1 MANTVVLKRSAVAG
15 KTPTTSDLA
24 LGELALNTY
33 DGNLFF
39 KQDSGSASIV
49 SVATLGGTQTITGT
63 KTIRSSLL
71 YQSPDQA
78 NIISSNMLNGG
89 TLSFEGSSGQ
99 LFSISD
105 SMSGTIFSVNDVSG
119 IPSIEVLDTGLIK
132 LAEYNGNVVLGSATD
147 NGTDKLQVTGSA
159 TITGQTSLGGAA
171 GSESLRVLTPGLAG
185 NYAQINTNSFGDVIY
200 GNAGSGANI
209 PNFFLTKGTGVHR
222 FATNTSISNEQFRV
236 SHTASAVNFVQV
248 TGAATGGFP
257 TISAQGSDAN
267 VGLNYVSKGNQAHY
281 FFTRGDGTQR
291 LAFVI
296 NDSGAASVNYL
307 QAQSNISGAAPA
319 FLAVGT
325 DTNIDLTLTP
335 KGTGKVNVTS
345 DLAVA
350 GGLTVTGD
358 LTINGTTTT
367 INATTVT
374 VDDKNIELGSV
385 ASPTDITADGGGI
398 TLKGTTDK
406 TISWIG
412 STGYWTS
419 NVNLSA
425 PALVSTVATGTAPL
439 TVTST
444 TRVTNLNAATAG
456 NADTVTNGV
465 YTTGD
470 QTIDGIKTFSSTL
483 IASTDV
489 RVGDVASDAYARLRY
504 LNSDGYGVTTE
515 FANNVVLTNEQ
526 GSTNQFIALGDT
538 GASTNSTLFAV
549 GVGSGNNPTTGGEG
563 AWNTRL
569 SLTGTGNLTVAGSAS
584 ATQLISTV
592 ATGTAPL
599 TVTSTTR
606 VNNLNVATA
615 GTADTLT
622 TARTIGGVSFNGGA
636 NIDLPG
642 VNTAGNQNTSGSAAS
657 LSANLPVTRLN
668 SGTNASSS
676 TFWRGDGTWA
686 AVSGSGTVTS
696 VSGTGTVSGLT
707 LSGTV
712 TTSGNLT
719 LGGTLSVTPSN
730 FASQTANT
738 FLAAPNGSSGSPTFR
753 TIVAADIP
761 TLNQNTTGSA
771 ATLTTTRTLWGQNF
785 NGSANVT
792 GNLTSVG
799 NITGTG
805 AVTLTATSGTL
816 ALAAT
821 GVNIITASTNGSEHL
836 RINGTG
842 NVGIGTTTPGYK
854 LEVNGSFAATSKSFL
869 IPHPTKE
876 GKKLRHG
883 SLEGPEHGVYV
894 RGKINGTV
902 IELPEYWT
910 KLVDS
915 DSITVQLTAIGKGQK
930 LYVEDIRDNKVY
942 IGNDGVF
949 SGVPN
954 CFYLIQAER
963 VDIEKMDAEID

>member
-1 MANTVVLKRSAVAG
+1 MANQVVLKRSAVAG

-24 LGELALNTY
+24 LGELALNTF

-39 KQDSGSASIV
+39 KQDNGNASIV
-49 SVATLGGTQTITGT
+49 SVATLSGTQTITGT
-63 KTIRSSLL
+63 KTIRSSLQ
-71 YQSPDQA
+71 YQSPNQA
-78 NIISSNMLNGG
+78 NTISSNMLNGG
-89 TLSFEGSSGQ
+89 TLSFEGSAGQ

-132 LAEYNGNVVLGSATD
+132 LAEYNGNVVIGSNTD
-147 NGTDKLQVTGSA
+147 SGTGKLQVTGSA
-159 TITGQTSLGGAA
+159 S
-171 GSESLRVLTPGLAG
+171 
-185 NYAQINTNSFGDVIY
+185 
-200 GNAGSGANI
+200 
-209 PNFFLTKGTGVHR
+209 
-222 FATNTSISNEQFRV
+222 ATQLI
-236 SHTASAVNFVQV
+236 
-248 TGAATGGFP
+248 
-257 TISAQGSDAN
+257 
-267 VGLNYVSKGNQAHY
+267 
-281 FFTRGDGTQR
+281 
-291 LAFVI
+291 
-296 NDSGAASVNYL
+296 
-307 QAQSNISGAAPA
+307 
-319 FLAVGT
+319 
-325 DTNIDLTLTP
+325 
-335 KGTGKVNVTS
+335 
-345 DLAVA
+345 
-350 GGLTVTGD
+350 
-358 LTINGTTTT
+358 
-367 INATTVT
+367 
-374 VDDKNIELGSV
+374 
-385 ASPTDITADGGGI
+385 
-398 TLKGTTDK
+398 
-406 TISWIG
+406 
-412 STGYWTS
+412 
-419 NVNLSA
+419 
-425 PALVSTVATGTAPL
+425 STVATGTAPL

-444 TRVTNLNAATAG
+444 TRVNNLNVATAG
-456 NADTVTNGV
+456 TADTVTNGV

-489 RVGDVASDAYARLRY
+489 RVGNVASDAYARLRY
-504 LNSDGYGVTTE
+504 LDSDGYGVTTE
-515 FANNVVLTNEQ
+515 FLNSVVLTNEQ

-549 GVGSGNNPTTGGEG
+549 GLGSGVNPTTGAEG
-563 AWNTRL
+563 TWNTRL

-622 TARTIGGVSFNGGA
+622 TARTIGGVSFNGSA

-686 AVSGSGTVTS
+686 TVSGSGTVTS
-696 VSGTGTVSGLT
+696 VGGTGTVSGLT

-738 FLAAPNGSSGSPTFR
+738 FLAAPSGSSGSPTFR

-785 NGSANVT
+785 NGSENVT

-821 GVNIITASTNGSEHL
+821 GVNIITASTNGSERL
-836 RINGTG
+836 RISADGKVGIGTTSPSNPLDVVYSSSSTNLTTGPGNSVSTGVRIFNTNSTSNAYSYLDFRTNNADTRIVGINKGANLSDFAILTDNGSGLVEGLRITSDQ

-854 LEVNGSFAATSKSFL
+854 LQVNGSFAATSKSFL

-910 KLVDS
+910 ALVDP

-963 VDIEKMDAEID
+963 VDIEKMDVEID